1 MIKSTPASARSKI
14 NIKEGDILEVYLNGD
29 EIVLRKVK
37 TERPRIRLGNKLSLG
52 DIEEAIE
59 RGEGNS

>member
-1 MIKSTPASARSKI
+1 M
-14 NIKEGDILEVYLNGD
+14 NGD

-37 TERPRIRLGNKLSLG
+37 TERPRIRLGSKLSLG